1 MIDIAFFC
9 GWLRSQP
16 FLHFRFFYY
25 LCGESHFSG
34 YLIAGSSLP
43 DRWQGASLIFLRVVS
58 MLYQISDKAIK
69 QIRQLFKN

>member
-1 MIDIAFFC
+1 MIEIAFFC

-16 FLHFRFFYY
+16 FLHFRIFYY

-43 DRWQGASLIFLRVVS
+43 DRWQGASLIFACCINVVS
-58 MLYQISDKAIK
+58 NFRKGDKTNPLT
-69 QIRQLFKN
+69 R